1 MQEALGFDF
10 NDANT
15 TALFIAFAIMGF
27 VGLILGTMTWLGMKS
42 VPIFFILMFFSM
54 QLVTLPQQMLPE
66 FYQKYIVGWNPFAH
80 YANSLKEILYL
91 DGSIQLDSTMWML
104 IGFMIFG
111 AVSAL
116 IAAALRKHS
125 TKRTEVPS

>member
-1 MQEALGFDF
+1 
-10 NDANT
+10 
-15 TALFIAFAIMGF
+15 
-27 VGLILGTMTWLGMKS
+27 
-42 VPIFFILMFFSM
+42 M

-91 DGSIQLDSTMWML
+91 DGNIQLDATMWMF

-111 AVSAL
+111 AASAL

>member
-1 MQEALGFDF
+1 
-10 NDANT
+10 
-15 TALFIAFAIMGF
+15 
-27 VGLILGTMTWLGMKS
+27 
-42 VPIFFILMFFSM
+42 M